1 MKFFPDLSIEAFL
14 NAYFWLIGSIAVA
27 GAAGAP
33 LRRVVRNNLADT
45 VSHL

>member
-1 MKFFPDLSIEAFL
+1 LLIKFFPDLSIEAFL

-33 LRRVVRNNLADT
+33 LRRVVRQCR
-45 VSHL
+45 